1 MGGPVDL
8 LVLLNLLLDALVGF
22 LPLLVFFGI
31 VFRAGATEAAHHICE
46 KTRSPVR
53 F

>member
-8 LVLLNLLLDALVGF
+8 LVLLNLLLDALVGL

-31 VFRAGATEAAHHICE
+31 VFGT
-46 KTRSPVR
+46 
-53 F
+53 